1 MKQRTVTKTGG
12 DRRVT
17 KTPSM
22 NPVQEGLDDPV
33 PDEYADLVRSAATG
47 DAEAL
52 EQLLMRAQE
61 IAWRFSTRC
70 AGMPTMPR
78 TRCKRH

>member
-17 KTPSM
+17 RTSHV
-22 NPVQEGLDDPV
+22 NPVHEGLDDPV
-33 PDEYADLVRSAATG
+33 RDEYAGLVRSAATG

-52 EQLLMRAQE
+52 D
-61 IAWRFSTRC
+61 C
-70 AGMPTMPR
+70 Y
-78 TRCKRH
+78 